1 MVKIEPFEKYP
12 LQYEDW
18 FERNRFV
25 YKSELLAIRRLLT
38 KKGEGIEIGVG
49 SGRFAVPLMIN
60 QGVEPAK
67 KMREIARQ
75 RGIEVID
82 AVAEDLPFADSQF
95 DFALMV
101 TTICFLDDIETAF
114 KEAYR
119 VLKCSGEFI
128 LGFIDKNSPLG
139 KIYQQHKNASVFYKI
154 ATFYSVNEI
163 VHHLT
168 KAGFKNFDFVQTL
181 FHDLTEIKTI
191 EQIKKGY
198 GEGSFVVIRGIK

>member
-1 MVKIEPFEKYP
+1 MTKIEPFEKHTSE
-12 LQYEDW
+12 YEAW
-18 FERNRFV
+18 FENNRFV
-25 YKSELLAIRRLLT
+25 YKSELRAIEEKLP
-38 KKGEGIEIGVG
+38 KKGEGLEVGIG
-49 SGRFAVPLMIN
+49 SGRFSAPLGIRL
-60 QGVEPAK
+60 GVDPSR
-67 KMREIARQ
+67 KMRELARSK
-75 RGIEVID
+75 GMEAID
-82 AVAEDLPFADSQF
+82 GVAENLPFDDCRF
-95 DFALMV
+95 HFVLMV